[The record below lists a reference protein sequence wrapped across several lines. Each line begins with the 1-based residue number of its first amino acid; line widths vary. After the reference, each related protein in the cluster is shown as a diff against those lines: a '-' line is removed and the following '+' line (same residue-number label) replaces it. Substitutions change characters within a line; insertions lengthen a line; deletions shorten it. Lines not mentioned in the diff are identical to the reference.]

1 MGLTPGLNINLSIFH
16 LNLDQIFTQMRLRY
30 YNAYLIHP
38 INSAKSASARF
49 ILFGALLYGK
59 VKNSFEEIKK
69 VSGNVKKV

>member
-1 MGLTPGLNINLSIFH
+1 
-16 LNLDQIFTQMRLRY
+16 MRLRY

-69 VSGNVKKV
+69 VSGDVTKVEIFKILINKHSKFSLNLSPRIS